1 MADEGRAEDVVT
13 EPLTP
18 EQMDRYADLVAAA
31 EAEFPDGLSREQ
43 EEELTG
49 EVRTRLRRRL
59 VHLIAHRIA
68 LDIRSEPRNPLKDT
82 RP

>member
-1 MADEGRAEDVVT
+1 MAKDRLPVDNVQKS
-13 EPLTP
+13 LTP
-18 EQMDRYADLVAAA
+18 EQMNKFAELVAAG

-49 EVRTRLRRRL
+49 EVRSRLRQRL

-68 LDIRSEPRNPLKDT
+68 LDIRSEPRDPLKET

>member
-1 MADEGRAEDVVT
+1 MQEKGPGPDTGRI
-13 EPLTP
+13 PLTP
-18 EQMDRYADLVAAA
+18 EQMDRFAALIA
-31 EAEFPDGLSREQ
+31 TGEAEFPGGLSREQ

-68 LDIRSEPRNPLKDT
+68 LDIRSEPRSPLKDT